1 MEVFQGFNP
10 ALSWIFRFVQSCD
23 HNSWN
28 SIFYSA
34 TFIHYFLVANFKQK
48 LKTARKYF
56 CHICNAVKFHDSP
69 PSIYVPADAPTK
81 FLTYQI
87 NPEIKPLL
95 RCAPY
100 TYIRTKENM
109 VSKTVFSH
117 HQTCRNS
124 SWLGIEIVT
133 ITTKSKGY
141 KWNRKKVK
149 SAERL

>member
-10 ALSWIFRFVQSCD
+10 ALSWIFQFVQSCD

-56 CHICNAVKFHDSP
+56 CHICNAVKFHDSL
-69 PSIYVPADAPTK
+69 PSIYVPYK
-81 FLTYQI
+81 I

-95 RCAPY
+95 RCTPY
-100 TYIRTKENM
+100 TYVRIKKNM
-109 VSKTVFSH
+109 VPKTVFSH

-124 SWLGIEIVT
+124 SRLGIEIVT